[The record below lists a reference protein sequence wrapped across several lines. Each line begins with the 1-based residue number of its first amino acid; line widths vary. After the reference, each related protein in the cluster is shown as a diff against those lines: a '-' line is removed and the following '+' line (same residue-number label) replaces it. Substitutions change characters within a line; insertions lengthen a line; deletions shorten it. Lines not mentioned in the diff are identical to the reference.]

1 MKGDNNMS
9 IIVTENVSA
18 VTFNNVPLY
27 KTIMEETLAAVAA
40 ADINIDMISMTAP
53 MSERFGF
60 GFTLSDD
67 DMSKLLVVAKGLKEN
82 HGITPMINSG
92 NRKIVIKTSEM
103 ETQAGFAA
111 KVFAMLNKINAMI
124 LLITT
129 GVDEISVLIRESDA
143 DAAVEGLK
151 EILK

>member
-1 MKGDNNMS
+1 MS
-9 IIVTENVSA
+9 IIATENVSA

-27 KTIMEETLAAVAA
+27 KTIMEDTLAAVAA
-40 ADINIDMISMTAP
+40 AGINIDMISMTAP
-53 MSERFGF
+53 TSERFGF

-67 DMSKLLVVAKGLKEN
+67 DMPLLLSVLRELKTRSD
-82 HGITPMINSG
+82 ITPMINSG

-111 KVFAMLNKINAMI
+111 KVFKLLNDIDAMI

-129 GVDEISVLIRESDA
+129 GVDEISVLIRGSDA
-143 DAAVEGLK
+143 DAAEKGLRRMF
-151 EILK
+151 E